1 MEKHRCYVCNE
12 EMRMEHKISYI
23 DHYCVP
29 RWDDHH
35 LTIRFVNDKLIKMRL
50 RFTEPDGRL
59 HLKVHYDE
67 GYSEVWG
74 KPDSERIKIPQV
86 IDVDFS
92 DIPKLKNK
100 IRTYLVFS

>member
-1 MEKHRCYVCNE
+1 MQKFNCYICGE
-12 EMRMEHKISYI
+12 EMRVEEKATHI

-35 LTIRFVNDKLIKMRL
+35 LTLRMNGEAITKMRIRFQ
-50 RFTEPDGRL
+50 EPDGRL
-59 HLKVHYDE
+59 HLRIHYDE

-74 KPDSERIKIPQV
+74 KADSERIKIPQV
-86 IDVDFS
+86 IEIDFS
-92 DIPKLKNK
+92 DIPKLKHK